1 MSKTPVKKRSIRLV
15 DSIFGKILRHLV
27 FALVRP
33 YYDLFYNVSCSN
45 KEQLQGLDG
54 AIILSNHV
62 SRHDPPLILCALYTV
77 TRIRPTAY
85 YVEYEHWL
93 QKGPMMLFGT
103 IPMSSPKS
111 WAPERREAQKL
122 KTLDIM
128 RRVLENDN
136 SILIF
141 PAGSIRKGEKEEIP
155 PYLTGAFDMIE
166 AFPDRPVVLI
176 KVDGLGKHQYRI
188 YDHFWTFLGI
198 KKGRRHAKV
207 ELEVV
212 DSLQR
217 FRSRETLNK
226 YLENYFNNV
235 QDPEF
240 DIDLDSNSVIEQKS
254 DNN

>member
-1 MSKTPVKKRSIRLV
+1 MKSAPKKKRAIKYV
-15 DSIFGKILRHLV
+15 DSVLGQVLRHFL

-45 KEQLQGLDG
+45 KEQLQDLAG

-62 SRHDPPLILCALYTV
+62 SRHDPPLILSTLYTV

-93 QKGPMMLFGT
+93 QKYPMMLFGT

-128 RRVLENDN
+128 KRVLENDN

-155 PYLTGAFDMIE
+155 SYLTGAYDMIKT
-166 AFPDRPVVLI
+166 FPDRPVVLI
-176 KVDGLGKHQYRI
+176 KVDGLGPHQYRI
-188 YDHFWTFLGI
+188 YDQFWSFLGI
-198 KKGRRHAKV
+198 EKGRRHVKL
-207 ELEVV
+207 ELDVINHLPEI
-212 DSLQR
+212 DN
-217 FRSRETLNK
+217 REDFNK
-226 YLENYFNNV
+226 YLENYFNNMPLP
-235 QDPEF
+235 DPG
-240 DIDLDSNSVIEQKS
+240 SNLLS
-254 DNN
+254 DEK